1 MISWIKGQLVTSW
14 QTNHKFYILINCQG
28 LGYEIQTLESVI
40 IDIKKNKIS
49 KKEIILWLKHI
60 KKEDSDM
67 LFGFISKDQRDFFN
81 QILNIK
87 GLGSQIGMS
96 LLNKF
101 SLNQIIYAITNN
113 DKKSISSV
121 QGIGLKMTERIILEL
136 KSKLNTK
143 IIENKNLEKSNFPFE
158 NNELNSILKDID
170 LTLQSLNYPKKEIKK
185 LFPKLIND
193 IKNKEDSF
201 LEKNTISFENL
212 LKEAMNYLD
221 KPSSN
226 LDQLRSKI

>member
-1 MISWIKGQLVTSW
+1 MISWIKGELVSSW

-121 QGIGLKMTERIILEL
+121 QGIGQKMTDRIILEL
-136 KSKLNTK
+136 KSKVINKQTEKENLN
-143 IIENKNLEKSNFPFE
+143 KSNFLFE
-158 NNELNSILKDID
+158 NSEFNSIFEDID
-170 LTLQSLNYPKKEIKK
+170 LTLQSLNYPKKEIKN
-185 LFPKLIND
+185 LYPKLIND
-193 IKNKEDSF
+193 IKNKKDSTIY
-201 LEKNTISFENL
+201 KDNISFENL

-221 KPSSN
+221 K
-226 LDQLRSKI
+226 K

>member
-1 MISWIKGQLVTSW
+1 MISWIKGELVSSW
-14 QTNHKFYILINCQG
+14 QANNKFYILVNCQG

-40 IDIKKNKIS
+40 FDIDTNKIS
-49 KKEIILWLKHI
+49 EKEIILWLKHI

-67 LFGFISKDQRDFFN
+67 LFGFNSKEQRDFFI

-87 GLGSQIGMS
+87 GIGSQIGMA

-101 SLNQIIYAITNN
+101 SVNQLINSISNN

-121 QGIGLKMTERIILEL
+121 QGIGQKMTDRIILEL
-136 KSKLNTK
+136 KSKVIKTQ
-143 IIENKNLEKSNFPFE
+143 IEKENLNKNNFLEE
-158 NNELNSILKDID
+158 NIDLDSIFKDID

-185 LFPKLIND
+185 LFPKLINN
-193 IKNKEDSF
+193 IKNNKNSS
-201 LEKNTISFENL
+201 LEKDSISFENL

-221 KPSSN
+221 R
-226 LDQLRSKI
+226 Q

>member
-1 MISWIKGQLVTSW
+1 MISWIKGELVSSW
-14 QTNHKFYILINCQG
+14 QINNKFYILINCRG

-40 IDIKKNKIS
+40 IDINKNKIS
-49 KKEIILWLKHI
+49 EKEIILWLKHI

-101 SLNQIIYAITNN
+101 SLNQIIYAISNN

-121 QGIGLKMTERIILEL
+121 QGIGQKMTDRIILEL
-136 KSKLNTK
+136 KSKVINNQ
-143 IIENKNLEKSNFPFE
+143 IEKENLEKKDFLVE
-158 NNELNSILKDID
+158 NKELNSLFEDID
-170 LTLQSLNYPKKEIKK
+170 LTLQSLNYPKKEIKN

-193 IKNKEDSF
+193 IKNK
-201 LEKNTISFENL
+201 KNLTFENDTISFENL
-212 LKEAMNYLD
+212 LKEAMNFLD
-221 KPSSN
+221 K
-226 LDQLRSKI
+226 QQ

>member
-1 MISWIKGQLVTSW
+1 MISWIKGELVSSW
-14 QTNHKFYILINCQG
+14 QTNNKYYILINCQG
-28 LGYEIQTLESVI
+28 LGYEIQTLESVL
-40 IDIKKNKIS
+40 IDINTNKIS
-49 KKEIILWLKHI
+49 EKEIIIWLKHI

-81 QILNIK
+81 QILKIK

>member
-1 MISWIKGQLVTSW
+1 MISWIKGELVSSW
-14 QTNHKFYILINCQG
+14 QANNKFYILINCQG

-40 IDIKKNKIS
+40 LDINTNKIS
-49 KKEIILWLKHI
+49 EKEIILWLKHI

-67 LFGFISKDQRDFFN
+67 LFGFNSKEQRDFFI

-87 GLGSQIGMS
+87 GIGSQIGMA

-101 SLNQIIYAITNN
+101 SVNQLINSISNN

-121 QGIGLKMTERIILEL
+121 QGIGQKMTDRIILEL
-136 KSKLNTK
+136 KSKVIKTQ
-143 IIENKNLEKSNFPFE
+143 IEKENLNKNNFLEE
-158 NNELNSILKDID
+158 NIDLDSIFKDID

-185 LFPKLIND
+185 LFPKLINN
-193 IKNKEDSF
+193 IKNNKNSS
-201 LEKNTISFENL
+201 LEKDSISFENL

-221 KPSSN
+221 K
-226 LDQLRSKI
+226 Q

>member
-1 MISWIKGQLVTSW
+1 MISWIKGELVSSW
-14 QTNHKFYILINCQG
+14 QANNKFYILINCQG

-40 IDIKKNKIS
+40 LDINTNKIS
-49 KKEIILWLKHI
+49 EKDIILWLKHI

-67 LFGFISKDQRDFFN
+67 LFGFNSKEQRDFFI

-87 GLGSQIGMS
+87 GIGSQIGMS

-101 SLNQIIYAITNN
+101 SLNQLIHAISNN

-121 QGIGLKMTERIILEL
+121 QGIGQKMTDRIILEL
-136 KSKLNTK
+136 KSKVIKTQ
-143 IIENKNLEKSNFPFE
+143 IEKENLNKNNFLEE
-158 NNELNSILKDID
+158 NIDLDSIFKDID

-185 LFPKLIND
+185 LFPKLINN
-193 IKNKEDSF
+193 IKNKNSS
-201 LEKNTISFENL
+201 LEKDSISFENL

-221 KPSSN
+221 K
-226 LDQLRSKI
+226 Q